1 MMDRVIPMLPRELS
15 NGICSLNQGE
25 DRFAISVI
33 MEINK
38 DGKVVSSDIKKSVI
52 NVTRRMN
59 YKDVTT
65 LLEYAEKID
74 GKENIKIEK
83 IMKVK

>member
-1 MMDRVIPMLPRELS
+1 MVKLYHQIL
-15 NGICSLNQGE
+15 
-25 DRFAISVI
+25 
-33 MEINK
+33 
-38 DGKVVSSDIKKSVI
+38 KKSVI